1 MPPTQRRKASSAA
14 DFKRKPEP
22 IELPSGLFMTVKK
35 TSLAGFIQSGNIPNG
50 LLKTI
55 QGAVDARKGKGQID
69 EQEAI
74 TAMIGDTDQLSE
86 LFMAVDRFVVG
97 VALEPRVY
105 FPPEDDA
112 DRDDDTVY
120 VDELDD
126 DDKMFL
132 FQRAMGGAND
142 LESFRAE
149 SAGGVDSVQQRE
161 DVELP
166 AERPAAAR
174 TRKPRARS

>member
-14 DFKRKPEP
+14 DFKKKPEP
-22 IELPSGLFMTVKK
+22 IELPSGLFMVVKK
-35 TSLAGFIQSGNIPNG
+35 TSLAGFIQSGHIPNS

-55 QGAVDARKGKGQID
+55 QGAVDARKSNGQVD
-69 EQEAI
+69 EQQAI
-74 TAMIGDTDQLSE
+74 TAMIGDKDQLAE
-86 LFMAVDRFVVG
+86 LFMAVDKFVVG

-105 FPPEDDA
+105 FPPENDE
-112 DRDDDTVY
+112 DRDDEIVY
-120 VDELDD
+120 IDDLED

-132 FQRAMGGAND
+132 FQRALGGASD

-149 SAGGVDSVQQRE
+149 STGGVDSVQQRQ

-166 AERPAAAR
+166 AERPAARA
-174 TRKPRARS
+174 RKPRARS